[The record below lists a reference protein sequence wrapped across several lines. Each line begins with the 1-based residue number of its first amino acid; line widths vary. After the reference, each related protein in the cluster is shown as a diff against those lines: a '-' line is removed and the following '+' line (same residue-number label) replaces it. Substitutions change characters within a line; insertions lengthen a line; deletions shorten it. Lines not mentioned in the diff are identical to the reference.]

1 MIHIIERVAEDDR
14 YAYYCTC
21 GRFLSR
27 DAFRAAS
34 RLDDHLE
41 HEVTRDPL
49 DELAILEAKQRHP
62 SRREWVSDDQVLD
75 Q

>member
-49 DELAILEAKQRHP
+49 DELAILEAN
-62 SRREWVSDDQVLD
+62 
-75 Q
+75 